1 MNTRPQRRPIL
12 RHGLLTVVAALVS
25 SAAAA
30 QTPPPGQR
38 TLIDCNATLPD
49 DVQYQVNIQ
58 YDPHSY
64 ADGRRSEM
72 KVSLMDP
79 KQPDAT
85 EIPEGAHA
93 YVNCI
98 LDIIGVPPEE
108 RPVREM

>member
-1 MNTRPQRRPIL
+1 MNSYPQSRSIPH
-12 RHGLLTVVAALVS
+12 HGLLALAVALVPW
-25 SAAAA
+25 AAAA
-30 QTPPPGQR
+30 QTPVSGPR

-49 DVQYQVNIQ
+49 DVHYQVDIQ

-72 KVSLMDP
+72 KVSLVDP
-79 KQPDAT
+79 MQPDAA
-85 EIPEGAHA
+85 EIPEGAGA

-98 LDIIGVPPEE
+98 LEIIGVPPEE